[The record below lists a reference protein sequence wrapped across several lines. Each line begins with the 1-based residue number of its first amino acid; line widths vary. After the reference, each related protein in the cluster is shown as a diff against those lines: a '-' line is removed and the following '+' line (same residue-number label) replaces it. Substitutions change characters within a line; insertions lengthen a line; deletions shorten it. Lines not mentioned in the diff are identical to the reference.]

1 LRKPHCLDQ
10 AHDVSIAGGEVEE
23 KDEKIIDK
31 AAEANKEAVAEVNL
45 LYVLFLYKHDDR
57 YA

>member
-1 LRKPHCLDQ
+1 LRKPHCPDQ
-10 AHDVSIAGGEVEE
+10 ARDLSTAGGEVEE

-45 LYVLFLYKHDDR
+45 LYHLF
-57 YA
+57 